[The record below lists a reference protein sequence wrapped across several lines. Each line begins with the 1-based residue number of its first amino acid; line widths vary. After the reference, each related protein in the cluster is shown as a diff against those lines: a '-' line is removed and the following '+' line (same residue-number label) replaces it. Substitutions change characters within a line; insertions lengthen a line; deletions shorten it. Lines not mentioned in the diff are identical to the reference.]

1 MKTSEL
7 TGAALDWAVAKCEG
21 LTLYKDA
28 MLNGVVKRGWWVSGM
43 SIDPNTWHPLAM
55 FNPSTN
61 WSQGGPIIEREYINI
76 TYDDVWTAEDVDNEA
91 VTAFALL
98 GAVILIE
105 WMAGCGETYTDAKG
119 EQHAN
124 ECIFIRV
131 N

>member
-1 MKTSEL
+1 LWQRIARWVLYVTS
-7 TGAALDWAVAKCEG
+7 
-21 LTLYKDA
+21 
-28 MLNGVVKRGWWVSGM
+28 
-43 SIDPNTWHPLAM
+43 
-55 FNPSTN
+55 
-61 WSQGGPIIEREYINI
+61 
-76 TYDDVWTAEDVDNEA
+76 

>member
-1 MKTSEL
+1 MNRRDTYIRPLGKPIRTPLWKRVARWVLYVTS
-7 TGAALDWAVAKCEG
+7 
-21 LTLYKDA
+21 
-28 MLNGVVKRGWWVSGM
+28 
-43 SIDPNTWHPLAM
+43 
-55 FNPSTN
+55 
-61 WSQGGPIIEREYINI
+61 
-76 TYDDVWTAEDVDNEA
+76 
-91 VTAFALL
+91 VTAISVL

>member
-1 MKTSEL
+1 MGVSINEPLWKRVARWVLYVTS
-7 TGAALDWAVAKCEG
+7 
-21 LTLYKDA
+21 
-28 MLNGVVKRGWWVSGM
+28 
-43 SIDPNTWHPLAM
+43 
-55 FNPSTN
+55 
-61 WSQGGPIIEREYINI
+61 
-76 TYDDVWTAEDVDNEA
+76 
-91 VTAFALL
+91 VTAISVL

>member
-1 MKTSEL
+1 MGVSINDPLWKRVARWVLYVTS
-7 TGAALDWAVAKCEG
+7 
-21 LTLYKDA
+21 
-28 MLNGVVKRGWWVSGM
+28 
-43 SIDPNTWHPLAM
+43 
-55 FNPSTN
+55 
-61 WSQGGPIIEREYINI
+61 
-76 TYDDVWTAEDVDNEA
+76 
-91 VTAFALL
+91 VTAISVL